1 MEKKKLQFKKNDEI
15 VITIEDLGKDGEGI
29 GHVDGYALFV
39 KGALPGEKVL
49 VHLMKLNK
57 NYGFAR
63 LVEILEPSKERMT
76 PSCPSASLCGG
87 CTLQHFSYK
96 GQLAF
101 KEKKVKDCLERLGGV
116 DLSSVTWLPILGM
129 TGENESPWHYR
140 NKAQFPVREDENGIP
155 QTGFFAGRSHRLIPA
170 SSCAIQH
177 PVINEVVETVMD
189 FLRAYGISAY
199 REESHKGLVR
209 HIYVRRGYHTG
220 QIMVCLV
227 INGNE
232 LPHAAEFITRLRT
245 IEGMTSICLNFNT
258 KKTNVILGSSTKLLW
273 GSPAIEDKIGGIRY
287 QISPQSFYQ
296 VNPVQTEKLYQT
308 ALDFADLQGDERVWD
323 LYCGIGTISLFL
335 AKAVPNG
342 QVTGVEI
349 VPEAIENAKKNA
361 ALNGISNTSFYCGA
375 AEDVVTDMVAKR
387 RTPSKED
394 TNGALAD
401 VVVVDPPRKGC
412 DAKLLDTIV
421 TMNPEKI
428 VYVSC
433 DPATLARD
441 VKALGEKGYEVK
453 KVRACDMFPQGG
465 ACGECGLF
473 TEGKGVK
480 DMAHIF
486 EYQVEKLFINRL
498 QELGY
503 DFVELNNYADV
514 ISNFRLQL
522 AKFNARK
529 LEEKGHA
536 ASFSDAEFNRIMIH
550 VDNHSVYESAKILRD
565 EYVLQLDNGESVY
578 IDFFSGDTDRN
589 IYQVTHQVTMDKAH
603 RDDVVYKNR
612 YDVTVLIN
620 GLPIVQIELKRPGV
634 EINEAINQ
642 INRYRK
648 FSFKGIFRY
657 LQLFVV
663 SNSVQTKYFCNE
675 NEMMDGQYN
684 PILKSLV
691 FFWTDE
697 KNTRIN
703 DLNTFTGEFFR
714 KSAITEMM
722 DKYMVIKTT
731 EPVLMVMRP
740 YQIYAVKA
748 AKKRVLE
755 VNQDG
760 YVFACTGSGKTLTS
774 FKLAQLLRDESMVDL
789 VVFLIDRKD
798 LDDQTVDEY
807 NSFEKDCVDNTN
819 STAVLINMLKSSE
832 KKDDCYN
839 DSEDGKCRQES
850 EICRCNGCIHG

>member
-87 CTLQHFSYK
+87 CTLQHFSYE

-199 REESHKGLVR
+199 REESHNGLVR

-245 IEGMTSICLNFNT
+245 IEGMTSICLNLNT
-258 KKTNVILGSSTKLLW
+258 KKTNVILGPFTKLLW

-308 ALDFADLQGDERVWD
+308 ALDFADLQGDECVWD

-361 ALNGISNTSFYCGA
+361 ALNNISNASFYCGA
-375 AEDVVTDMVAKR
+375 AEEVVADMVAER
-387 RTPSKED
+387 AASGE
-394 TNGALAD
+394 GQSGSLAD

-412 DAKLLDTIV
+412 DAKLLDTIAV
-421 TMNPEKI
+421 MNPEKI

-441 VKALGEKGYEVK
+441 VKVLGEKGYEVK

-465 ACGECGLF
+465 
-473 TEGKGVK
+473 
-480 DMAHIF
+480 H
-486 EYQVEKLFINRL
+486 VETVVLLSQLKQKPDDYINVTI
-498 QELGY
+498 EL
-503 DFVELNNYADV
+503 
-514 ISNFRLQL
+514 
-522 AKFNARK
+522 
-529 LEEKGHA
+529 
-536 ASFSDAEFNRIMIH
+536 
-550 VDNHSVYESAKILRD
+550 
-565 EYVLQLDNGESVY
+565 
-578 IDFFSGDTDRN
+578 
-589 IYQVTHQVTMDKAH
+589 
-603 RDDVVYKNR
+603 DDVDITSAETKAT
-612 YDVTVLIN
+612 YD
-620 GLPIVQIELKRPGV
+620 
-634 EINEAINQ
+634 EIKKYVFEHNAGM
-642 INRYRK
+642 K
-648 FSFKGIFRY
+648 
-657 LQLFVV
+657 V
-663 SNSVQTKYFCNE
+663 SNLYISQVKRKCGIEVGKNYNLPKNE
-675 NEMMDGQYN
+675 DSRQPQCPED
-684 PILKSLV
+684 K
-691 FFWTDE
+691 E
-697 KNTRIN
+697 R
-703 DLNTFTGEFFR
+703 
-714 KSAITEMM
+714 AIVE
-722 DKYMVIKTT
+722 
-731 EPVLMVMRP
+731 
-740 YQIYAVKA
+740 A
-748 AKKRVLE
+748 LE
-755 VNQDG
+755 H
-760 YVFACTGSGKTLTS
+760 
-774 FKLAQLLRDESMVDL
+774 FKMIQ
-789 VVFLIDRKD
+789 
-798 LDDQTVDEY
+798 
-807 NSFEKDCVDNTN
+807 
-819 STAVLINMLKSSE
+819 
-832 KKDDCYN
+832 
-839 DSEDGKCRQES
+839 QE
-850 EICRCNGCIHG
+850 